1 MSVASRFPVIPRKVA
16 MDACAGDM
24 CMSPRQKQCDEEV
37 SPSIMERGCF
47 GSPEK
52 LPVTR
57 SVDSNN
63 CIVIDCA
70 ATEIANDEVNDFCK
84 PTEHEERLNSDS
96 QGQISIGYEGYYD
109 HLHNNV
115 LSTPDSQPWEKFSK
129 GNTIVIASDDERN
142 SRCTFDIVDSR
153 GTIEDIYGSIRKPF
167 PSRNSKVCRM
177 LQFDDTNELGPTSCS
192 TLETNKHVSFTL
204 VHETE
209 MISDNISDQQS
220 ETESAMGSS
229 STVQSMQ
236 DSNSNLQL
244 TAVQDS
250 VQDLNYQ
257 ADIIQASSQEL
268 DTTLVPQLDKTKK
281 KRTLSVSS
289 MSGMERAE
297 LEANQ
302 RGRKKNHYKDWE
314 CLRREVQGLP
324 KCVKDKPITERP
336 RPSDHEDSVNWE
348 AVRLADLGELAETIK
363 ERGMHHVLSGRIK
376 VEPFRAYYFLRSS

>member
-1 MSVASRFPVIPRKVA
+1 MSVASRFPAVPKKERVY
-16 MDACAGDM
+16 DM
-24 CMSPRQKQCDEEV
+24 SQSPYQTSCDEEIP
-37 SPSIMERGCF
+37 PSIMEKGFFCSAEEP
-47 GSPEK
+47 SPVKQHME
-52 LPVTR
+52 
-57 SVDSNN
+57 NN
-63 CIVIDCA
+63 DIHESTANEVG
-70 ATEIANDEVNDFCK
+70 TSEIIDFCTPVK
-84 PTEHEERLNSDS
+84 QENKKSPDY
-96 QGQISIGYEGYYD
+96 QGQLGTGHKGYYD
-109 HLHNNV
+109 TLMN
-115 LSTPDSQPWEKFSK
+115 TPQSQPCETPQK
-129 GNTIVIASDDERN
+129 GQTGLLASDDERN
-142 SRCTFDIVDSR
+142 SSCTFDIGDATGTVDEVS
-153 GTIEDIYGSIRKPF
+153 GAFGQAF
-167 PSRNSKVCRM
+167 PSRNNKVRRM
-177 LQFDDTNELGPTSCS
+177 LQFDEATKPDPTSYS
-192 TLETNKHVSFTL
+192 ILETDKQVSFAL

-209 MISDNISDQQS
+209 MASDNISDQQS

-244 TAVQDS
+244 TTVQDS

-268 DTTLVPQLDKTKK
+268 DTTLVPQLDTTKK

-324 KCVKDKPITERP
+324 KCVKDKPITQRP

-376 VEPFRAYYFLRSS
+376 VEPCHAYYFLKTS